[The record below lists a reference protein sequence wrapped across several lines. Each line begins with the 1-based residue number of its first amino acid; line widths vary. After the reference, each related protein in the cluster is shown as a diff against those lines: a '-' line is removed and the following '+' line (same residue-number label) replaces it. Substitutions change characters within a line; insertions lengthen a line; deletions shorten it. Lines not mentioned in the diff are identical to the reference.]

1 MSVSELDGSAL
12 RSRRFR
18 LEREADWSELER
30 LLDKATR
37 GSASALSEEEILA
50 LPRSYQAT
58 LSALSVARA
67 TSLDRGMIDY
77 LESLCTRAHYFVYGA
92 RQSAFGWM
100 RDFLWS
106 KWPAAVR
113 GMGRELILVVAVTL
127 TSAFVAYALVSS
139 DPDWFYA
146 FVPEELAGGRTPTAT
161 TESLKSTIVDEHS
174 VQGLSAFATYLFTHN
189 TRVALF
195 AFALGFAFGVPTL
208 FLMAYNG
215 FVLGAFATL
224 FVSRG
229 LSYDFFGWL
238 LIHGVTE
245 LFAVAIAGAAGLK
258 VGLAIASPGDLS
270 RLDAAKAA
278 SQQGALAL
286 IGVVVMLLAAG
297 LLEGFGRQLITGT
310 ETRYVVAA
318 LTGLFW
324 LSYFYIRN
332 PGPHYGS

>member
-1 MSVSELDGSAL
+1 MSESELDGSAL

-37 GSASALSEEEILA
+37 GSAGALSEEEILA

-127 TSAFVAYALVSS
+127 TSAFVAYAL
-139 DPDWFYA
+139 
-146 FVPEELAGGRTPTAT
+146 LAGGRTPTAT